1 MVNPLKQKKKM
12 NYPKTINIKLEQVK
26 ETTSTNDY
34 LAKLCK
40 ENKAKEFYTV
50 VAESQTN
57 GKGQRGNTWEAE
69 SGKNLTFSMVLYP
82 TALKAKEQFSLSMVA
97 ALSCHQALGNY
108 TDGFS
113 IKWPNDIY
121 FGEEGM
127 TSTSA
132 QHVSAMANVMVQ
144 DIKQH
149 IMGLRLYQKSIRVIG
164 DAEVTV
170 ETVNNTLP
178 EIAESVKRICKAN
191 ALIAWLREAVK
202 EREQAQK
209 YVSDMSLDDWMK
221 KQGIEKPVSPEP
233 PQMPR
238 INFQDYKTILDTG
251 LSVKEYNRFV
261 ELNSA
266 LAVYGEMIHEKGL
279 LTRQKSELARIMQN
293 PTEVKESGRDTI
305 ITRYEADDA
314 AVIDEVYT
322 ELQARYRK
330 LQAEKN
336 GIEAKFSNLA
346 MDYQT
351 RKNDEWKAAKAQY
364 DRDLQKVNSEL
375 VGIQTQMKDWKKQ
388 RLEELAA
395 LKIIIPDALKPLYKE
410 LKVKYL

>member
-1 MVNPLKQKKKM
+1 MEKAQKRAILM
-12 NYPKTINIKLEQVK
+12 IDSEYV
-26 ETTSTNDY
+26 
-34 LAKLCK
+34 
-40 ENKAKEFYTV
+40 F
-50 VAESQTN
+50 
-57 GKGQRGNTWEAE
+57 
-69 SGKNLTFSMVLYP
+69 
-82 TALKAKEQFSLSMVA
+82 
-97 ALSCHQALGNY
+97 
-108 TDGFS
+108 
-113 IKWPNDIY
+113 NDIY
-121 FGEEGM
+121 FTTEEGM

-149 IMGLRLYQKSIRVIG
+149 IMGLRLYEKSIRVIG

-209 YVSDMSLDDWMK
+209 YVSDMTLDDWMK
-221 KQGIEKPVSPEP
+221 KQGIEKPASPEP

-305 ITRYEADDA
+305 ITTYKVDVNISAD
-314 AVIDEVYT
+314 IDNLYT
-322 ELQARYRK
+322 ELQSEYRK

-375 VGIQTQMKDWKKQ
+375 VGIQTQMQEWKKQ

>member
-1 MVNPLKQKKKM
+1 MNIMEKAQKRAILM
-12 NYPKTINIKLEQVK
+12 IDSEYV
-26 ETTSTNDY
+26 
-34 LAKLCK
+34 
-40 ENKAKEFYTV
+40 F
-50 VAESQTN
+50 
-57 GKGQRGNTWEAE
+57 
-69 SGKNLTFSMVLYP
+69 
-82 TALKAKEQFSLSMVA
+82 
-97 ALSCHQALGNY
+97 
-108 TDGFS
+108 
-113 IKWPNDIY
+113 NDIY
-121 FGEEGM
+121 FTTEEGM

-144 DIKQH
+144 DIKNRL
-149 IMGLRLYQKSIRVIG
+149 MGLRLYEKSIRVIG

-178 EIAESVKRICKAN
+178 DIAEGVKQICKAN

-202 EREQAQK
+202 ERENAQT
-209 YVSDMSLDDWMK
+209 YIQNMTLDDWMK
-221 KQGIEKPVSPEP
+221 KQGIEKPTSPVP
-233 PQMPR
+233 PTMPR
-238 INFQDYKTILDTG
+238 INFQDYATILDTG
-251 LSVKEYNRFV
+251 LTVKEYNRFV

-279 LTRQKSELARIMQN
+279 LTRQKSELQRIRQN
-293 PTEVKESGRDTI
+293 PTDVKESGRDTI
-305 ITRYEADDA
+305 ITQYRVD
-314 AVIDEVYT
+314 VNIDTDLDKLYT
-322 ELQARYRK
+322 QLQSEYRQ

-351 RKNDEWKAAKAQY
+351 RKMDEWKAAKAQF
-364 DRDLQKVNSEL
+364 DRDCMAVNSQL
-375 VGIQTQMKDWKKQ
+375 VGYDAQMKEWKKQ

>member
-1 MVNPLKQKKKM
+1 MEKAQKRAILM
-12 NYPKTINIKLEQVK
+12 IDSEYV
-26 ETTSTNDY
+26 
-34 LAKLCK
+34 
-40 ENKAKEFYTV
+40 F
-50 VAESQTN
+50 
-57 GKGQRGNTWEAE
+57 
-69 SGKNLTFSMVLYP
+69 
-82 TALKAKEQFSLSMVA
+82 
-97 ALSCHQALGNY
+97 
-108 TDGFS
+108 
-113 IKWPNDIY
+113 NDIY
-121 FGEEGM
+121 FTTEEGM

-149 IMGLRLYQKSIRVIG
+149 IMGLRLYEKSIRVIG

-221 KQGIEKPVSPEP
+221 KQGIEKPAVPQP

-238 INFQDYKTILDTG
+238 INFQDYNTILDTG
-251 LSVKEYNRFV
+251 LTVKEYNRFV

-305 ITRYEADDA
+305 ITTYKVDVNISTD
-314 AVIDEVYT
+314 IDNLYT
-322 ELQARYRK
+322 ELQSEYRK

-351 RKNDEWKAAKAQY
+351 RKMDEWKAAKAQY

-375 VGIQTQMKDWKKQ
+375 VGIQTQMQEWKKQ

>member
-1 MVNPLKQKKKM
+1 MEKAQKRAILM
-12 NYPKTINIKLEQVK
+12 IDSEYV
-26 ETTSTNDY
+26 
-34 LAKLCK
+34 
-40 ENKAKEFYTV
+40 F
-50 VAESQTN
+50 
-57 GKGQRGNTWEAE
+57 
-69 SGKNLTFSMVLYP
+69 
-82 TALKAKEQFSLSMVA
+82 
-97 ALSCHQALGNY
+97 
-108 TDGFS
+108 
-113 IKWPNDIY
+113 NDIY
-121 FGEEGM
+121 FTTEEGM

-149 IMGLRLYQKSIRVIG
+149 IMGLRLYEKSIRVIG

-178 EIAESVKRICKAN
+178 DIAESVKRICKAN

-221 KQGIEKPVSPEP
+221 KQGIEKPVTPEP

-238 INFQDYKTILDTG
+238 INFQDYNTILDTG
-251 LSVKEYNRFV
+251 LTVKEYNRFV

-305 ITRYEADDA
+305 ITTYKVDVNISAD
-314 AVIDEVYT
+314 IDNLYT
-322 ELQARYRK
+322 ELQSEYRK

-351 RKNDEWKAAKAQY
+351 RKMDEWKAAKAQY

-375 VGIQTQMKDWKKQ
+375 VDIQTQMNDWKKQ

>member
-1 MVNPLKQKKKM
+1 MNIMEKAQKRAILM
-12 NYPKTINIKLEQVK
+12 IDSEYV
-26 ETTSTNDY
+26 
-34 LAKLCK
+34 
-40 ENKAKEFYTV
+40 F
-50 VAESQTN
+50 
-57 GKGQRGNTWEAE
+57 
-69 SGKNLTFSMVLYP
+69 
-82 TALKAKEQFSLSMVA
+82 
-97 ALSCHQALGNY
+97 
-108 TDGFS
+108 
-113 IKWPNDIY
+113 NDIY
-121 FGEEGM
+121 FTTEEGM

-149 IMGLRLYQKSIRVIG
+149 IMGLRLYEKSIRVIG

-221 KQGIEKPVSPEP
+221 KQGIEKPVMPQP

-238 INFQDYKTILDTG
+238 INFQDYNTILDTG
-251 LSVKEYNRFV
+251 LTVKEYNRFV

-279 LTRQKSELARIMQN
+279 LTRQKSDLARIMQN

-305 ITRYEADDA
+305 ITTYKVDVNISAD
-314 AVIDEVYT
+314 IDNLYT
-322 ELQARYRK
+322 ELQSEYRK

-375 VGIQTQMKDWKKQ
+375 VGIQTQMKEWKKQ

>member
-1 MVNPLKQKKKM
+1 MEKAQKRAILM
-12 NYPKTINIKLEQVK
+12 IDSEYV
-26 ETTSTNDY
+26 
-34 LAKLCK
+34 
-40 ENKAKEFYTV
+40 F
-50 VAESQTN
+50 
-57 GKGQRGNTWEAE
+57 
-69 SGKNLTFSMVLYP
+69 
-82 TALKAKEQFSLSMVA
+82 
-97 ALSCHQALGNY
+97 
-108 TDGFS
+108 
-113 IKWPNDIY
+113 NDIY
-121 FGEEGM
+121 FTTEEGM

-149 IMGLRLYQKSIRVIG
+149 IMGLRLYEKSIRVIG

-238 INFQDYKTILDTG
+238 INFQDYATILDTG
-251 LSVKEYNRFV
+251 LTVKEYNRFV

-305 ITRYEADDA
+305 ITTYKVDVNISAD
-314 AVIDEVYT
+314 IDNLYT
-322 ELQARYRK
+322 ELQSEYRK

>member
-1 MVNPLKQKKKM
+1 MNIMEKAQKRAILM
-12 NYPKTINIKLEQVK
+12 IDSEYV
-26 ETTSTNDY
+26 
-34 LAKLCK
+34 
-40 ENKAKEFYTV
+40 F
-50 VAESQTN
+50 
-57 GKGQRGNTWEAE
+57 
-69 SGKNLTFSMVLYP
+69 
-82 TALKAKEQFSLSMVA
+82 
-97 ALSCHQALGNY
+97 
-108 TDGFS
+108 
-113 IKWPNDIY
+113 NDIY
-121 FGEEGM
+121 FTTEEGM

-149 IMGLRLYQKSIRVIG
+149 IMGLRLYEKSIRVIG

-221 KQGIEKPVSPEP
+221 KQGIEKPAVPQP

-238 INFQDYKTILDTG
+238 INFQDYNTILDTG
-251 LSVKEYNRFV
+251 LTVKEYNRFV

-305 ITRYEADDA
+305 ITTYK
-314 AVIDEVYT
+314 VSPHMIDIDNLYT
-322 ELQARYRK
+322 ELQSEYRK

-336 GIEAKFSNLA
+336 GIEAKFSNIA

-351 RKNDEWKAAKAQY
+351 RKMDEWKAAKAQY

-395 LKIIIPDALKPLYKE
+395 LKIIIPDAMKPLYKE

>member
-1 MVNPLKQKKKM
+1 MEKAQKRAILM
-12 NYPKTINIKLEQVK
+12 IDSEYV
-26 ETTSTNDY
+26 
-34 LAKLCK
+34 
-40 ENKAKEFYTV
+40 F
-50 VAESQTN
+50 
-57 GKGQRGNTWEAE
+57 
-69 SGKNLTFSMVLYP
+69 
-82 TALKAKEQFSLSMVA
+82 
-97 ALSCHQALGNY
+97 
-108 TDGFS
+108 
-113 IKWPNDIY
+113 NDIY
-121 FGEEGM
+121 FTTEEGM

-209 YVSDMSLDDWMK
+209 YVSDISLDDWMK
-221 KQGIEKPVSPEP
+221 KQGIEKPLSPEP

-279 LTRQKSELARIMQN
+279 LTCQKSELARIMQN

-305 ITRYEADDA
+305 ITTYKVDVNISAD
-314 AVIDEVYT
+314 IDNLYT
-322 ELQARYRK
+322 ELQSEYRK

-351 RKNDEWKAAKAQY
+351 RKNDEWKAAKDQY

-375 VGIQTQMKDWKKQ
+375 VGIQTQMKEWKKQ

>member
-1 MVNPLKQKKKM
+1 MEKAQKRAILM
-12 NYPKTINIKLEQVK
+12 IDSEYV
-26 ETTSTNDY
+26 
-34 LAKLCK
+34 
-40 ENKAKEFYTV
+40 F
-50 VAESQTN
+50 
-57 GKGQRGNTWEAE
+57 
-69 SGKNLTFSMVLYP
+69 
-82 TALKAKEQFSLSMVA
+82 
-97 ALSCHQALGNY
+97 
-108 TDGFS
+108 
-113 IKWPNDIY
+113 NDIY
-121 FGEEGM
+121 FTTEEGM

-149 IMGLRLYQKSIRVIG
+149 IMGLRLYEKSIRVIG

-221 KQGIEKPVSPEP
+221 KQGIEKPVMPQP

-238 INFQDYKTILDTG
+238 INFQDYNTILDTG
-251 LSVKEYNRFV
+251 LTVKEYNRFV

-279 LTRQKSELARIMQN
+279 LTRQKSDLARIMQN

-305 ITRYEADDA
+305 ITTYKVDVNISAD
-314 AVIDEVYT
+314 IDNLYT
-322 ELQARYRK
+322 ELQSEYRK

-375 VGIQTQMKDWKKQ
+375 VGIQTQMKEWKKQ

>member
-1 MVNPLKQKKKM
+1 MNIMEKAQKRAILM
-12 NYPKTINIKLEQVK
+12 IDSEYV
-26 ETTSTNDY
+26 
-34 LAKLCK
+34 
-40 ENKAKEFYTV
+40 F
-50 VAESQTN
+50 
-57 GKGQRGNTWEAE
+57 
-69 SGKNLTFSMVLYP
+69 
-82 TALKAKEQFSLSMVA
+82 
-97 ALSCHQALGNY
+97 
-108 TDGFS
+108 
-113 IKWPNDIY
+113 NDIY
-121 FGEEGM
+121 FTTEEGM

-149 IMGLRLYQKSIRVIG
+149 IMGLRLYEKSIRVIG

-178 EIAESVKRICKAN
+178 EIADSVKRICKAN

-221 KQGIEKPVSPEP
+221 KQGIEKPVVPQP

-238 INFQDYKTILDTG
+238 INFQDYNTILDTG
-251 LSVKEYNRFV
+251 LTVKEYNRFV

-305 ITRYEADDA
+305 ITTYKVDVNISTD
-314 AVIDEVYT
+314 IDNLYT
-322 ELQARYRK
+322 ELQSEYRK

-351 RKNDEWKAAKAQY
+351 RKMDEWKAAKAQY

-375 VGIQTQMKDWKKQ
+375 VGIQTQMNDWKKQ

>member
-1 MVNPLKQKKKM
+1 MEKAQKRAIL
-12 NYPKTINIKLEQVK
+12 TIDK
-26 ETTSTNDY
+26 EY
-34 LAKLCK
+34 V
-40 ENKAKEFYTV
+40 F
-50 VAESQTN
+50 
-57 GKGQRGNTWEAE
+57 
-69 SGKNLTFSMVLYP
+69 
-82 TALKAKEQFSLSMVA
+82 
-97 ALSCHQALGNY
+97 
-108 TDGFS
+108 
-113 IKWPNDIY
+113 NDIY

-149 IMGLRLYQKSIRVIG
+149 LMGLRLYEKSIRVIG

-178 EIAESVKRICKAN
+178 EISEGVKQICKAN

-202 EREQAQK
+202 EREQAQQ
-209 YVSDMSLDDWMK
+209 YIQDMTLDKWMEL
-221 KQGIEKPVSPEP
+221 QGIEKPASPVP
-233 PQMPR
+233 PMMPK

-266 LAVYGEMIHEKGL
+266 LAVYGEMIHDKGL
-279 LTRQKSELARIMQN
+279 LTRQKNELARILQN

-305 ITRYEADDA
+305 ITTYKVDVNVSVD
-314 AVIDEVYT
+314 IDKLYT
-322 ELQARYRK
+322 ELQSEYRK

-351 RKNDEWKAAKAQY
+351 RKMEEWKAAKSQY
-364 DRDLQKVNSEL
+364 DRDLTRVNSEL
-375 VGIQTQMKDWKKQ
+375 VGIQTQMQEWKKQ
-388 RLEELAA
+388 RMEELAA
-395 LKIIIPDALKPLYKE
+395 LKIIIPNDLKVLYKE
-410 LKVKYL
+410 LQVKYL

>member
-1 MVNPLKQKKKM
+1 MNIMEKAQKRAILM
-12 NYPKTINIKLEQVK
+12 IDSEYV
-26 ETTSTNDY
+26 
-34 LAKLCK
+34 
-40 ENKAKEFYTV
+40 F
-50 VAESQTN
+50 
-57 GKGQRGNTWEAE
+57 
-69 SGKNLTFSMVLYP
+69 
-82 TALKAKEQFSLSMVA
+82 
-97 ALSCHQALGNY
+97 
-108 TDGFS
+108 
-113 IKWPNDIY
+113 NDIY
-121 FGEEGM
+121 FTTEEGM

-149 IMGLRLYQKSIRVIG
+149 IMGLRLYEKSIRVIG

-221 KQGIEKPVSPEP
+221 KQGIEKPAVPQP

-238 INFQDYKTILDTG
+238 INFQDYNTILDTG
-251 LSVKEYNRFV
+251 LTVKEYNRFV

-305 ITRYEADDA
+305 ITTYKVDVNISAD
-314 AVIDEVYT
+314 IDNLYT
-322 ELQARYRK
+322 ELQSEYRK
-330 LQAEKN
+330 MQAEKN

-351 RKNDEWKAAKAQY
+351 RKMDEWKAAKAQY

-375 VGIQTQMKDWKKQ
+375 VGIQTQMNDWKKQ

>member
-1 MVNPLKQKKKM
+1 MNIMEKAQKRAIL
-12 NYPKTINIKLEQVK
+12 TIDK
-26 ETTSTNDY
+26 EY
-34 LAKLCK
+34 V
-40 ENKAKEFYTV
+40 F
-50 VAESQTN
+50 
-57 GKGQRGNTWEAE
+57 
-69 SGKNLTFSMVLYP
+69 
-82 TALKAKEQFSLSMVA
+82 
-97 ALSCHQALGNY
+97 
-108 TDGFS
+108 
-113 IKWPNDIY
+113 NDIY

-149 IMGLRLYQKSIRVIG
+149 IMGLRLYEKSIRVIG

-178 EIAESVKRICKAN
+178 EISDGVKQICKAN

-202 EREQAQK
+202 EREQAQQ
-209 YVSDMSLDDWMK
+209 YIQDITLDRWMEL
-221 KQGIEKPVSPEP
+221 QGIEKPASPVP
-233 PQMPR
+233 PMMPK

-251 LSVKEYNRFV
+251 FSVKEYNRFV

-266 LAVYGEMIHEKGL
+266 LAVYGEMIHDKGL
-279 LTRQKSELARIMQN
+279 LTRQKNELARILQN

-305 ITRYEADDA
+305 ITTYKVDVNV
-314 AVIDEVYT
+314 AVDIDKLYT
-322 ELQARYRK
+322 ELQSEYRK

-351 RKNDEWKAAKAQY
+351 RKMEEWKAAKAQY
-364 DRDLQKVNSEL
+364 DRDLTRVNSEL
-375 VGIQTQMKDWKKQ
+375 VGIQTQMQEWKKQ
-388 RLEELAA
+388 RMEELAA
-395 LKIIIPDALKPLYKE
+395 LKIIIPNDLKVLYKE
-410 LKVKYL
+410 LQVKYL

>member
-1 MVNPLKQKKKM
+1 MNIMEKAQKRAILM
-12 NYPKTINIKLEQVK
+12 IDSEYV
-26 ETTSTNDY
+26 
-34 LAKLCK
+34 
-40 ENKAKEFYTV
+40 F
-50 VAESQTN
+50 
-57 GKGQRGNTWEAE
+57 
-69 SGKNLTFSMVLYP
+69 
-82 TALKAKEQFSLSMVA
+82 
-97 ALSCHQALGNY
+97 
-108 TDGFS
+108 
-113 IKWPNDIY
+113 NDIY

-305 ITRYEADDA
+305 ITTYKVDVNISSD
-314 AVIDEVYT
+314 IDNLYT
-322 ELQARYRK
+322 ELQSEYRK

-375 VGIQTQMKDWKKQ
+375 VGIQTQMKEWKKQ
-388 RLEELAA
+388 RLEKLAA

>member
-1 MVNPLKQKKKM
+1 MEKAQKIAILM
-12 NYPKTINIKLEQVK
+12 IDSEYV
-26 ETTSTNDY
+26 
-34 LAKLCK
+34 
-40 ENKAKEFYTV
+40 F
-50 VAESQTN
+50 
-57 GKGQRGNTWEAE
+57 
-69 SGKNLTFSMVLYP
+69 
-82 TALKAKEQFSLSMVA
+82 
-97 ALSCHQALGNY
+97 
-108 TDGFS
+108 
-113 IKWPNDIY
+113 NDIY
-121 FGEEGM
+121 FTTEEGM

-149 IMGLRLYQKSIRVIG
+149 IMGLRLYEKSIRVIG

-209 YVSDMSLDDWMK
+209 YVSDMTLDEWMK

-279 LTRQKSELARIMQN
+279 LTRQKNELARIMQN

-305 ITRYEADDA
+305 ITTYKVDVNISAD
-314 AVIDEVYT
+314 IDNLYT
-322 ELQARYRK
+322 ELQSEYRK

-375 VGIQTQMKDWKKQ
+375 VGIQTQMKEWKKQ

>member
-1 MVNPLKQKKKM
+1 MNIMEKAQKRAILM
-12 NYPKTINIKLEQVK
+12 IDSEYV
-26 ETTSTNDY
+26 
-34 LAKLCK
+34 
-40 ENKAKEFYTV
+40 F
-50 VAESQTN
+50 
-57 GKGQRGNTWEAE
+57 
-69 SGKNLTFSMVLYP
+69 
-82 TALKAKEQFSLSMVA
+82 
-97 ALSCHQALGNY
+97 
-108 TDGFS
+108 
-113 IKWPNDIY
+113 NDIY
-121 FGEEGM
+121 FTTEEGM

-209 YVSDMSLDDWMK
+209 YVSDMTLDDWMK

-305 ITRYEADDA
+305 ITTYKVDVNISAD
-314 AVIDEVYT
+314 IDNLYT
-322 ELQARYRK
+322 ELQSEYRK

-375 VGIQTQMKDWKKQ
+375 VGIQTQMKEWKKQ

>member
-1 MVNPLKQKKKM
+1 MNIMEKAQKRAILM
-12 NYPKTINIKLEQVK
+12 IDSEYV
-26 ETTSTNDY
+26 
-34 LAKLCK
+34 
-40 ENKAKEFYTV
+40 F
-50 VAESQTN
+50 
-57 GKGQRGNTWEAE
+57 
-69 SGKNLTFSMVLYP
+69 
-82 TALKAKEQFSLSMVA
+82 
-97 ALSCHQALGNY
+97 
-108 TDGFS
+108 
-113 IKWPNDIY
+113 NDIY
-121 FGEEGM
+121 FTTEEGM

-149 IMGLRLYQKSIRVIG
+149 IMGLRLYEKSIRVIG

-221 KQGIEKPVSPEP
+221 KQGIEKPAVPQP

-238 INFQDYKTILDTG
+238 INFQDYNTILDTG
-251 LSVKEYNRFV
+251 LTVKEYNRFV

-279 LTRQKSELARIMQN
+279 LTRQKSDLARIMQN

-305 ITRYEADDA
+305 ITTYKVDVNISAD
-314 AVIDEVYT
+314 IDNLYT
-322 ELQARYRK
+322 ELQSEYRK

-375 VGIQTQMKDWKKQ
+375 VGIQTQMQEWKKQ

>member
-1 MVNPLKQKKKM
+1 MNIMEKAQKGAIL
-12 NYPKTINIKLEQVK
+12 TIDSEYV
-26 ETTSTNDY
+26 
-34 LAKLCK
+34 
-40 ENKAKEFYTV
+40 F
-50 VAESQTN
+50 
-57 GKGQRGNTWEAE
+57 
-69 SGKNLTFSMVLYP
+69 
-82 TALKAKEQFSLSMVA
+82 
-97 ALSCHQALGNY
+97 
-108 TDGFS
+108 
-113 IKWPNDIY
+113 NDIY
-121 FGEEGM
+121 FGTEEGM

-132 QHVSAMANVMVQ
+132 THVSAMANVMVQ

-209 YVSDMSLDDWMK
+209 YVSDMTLDDWMK
-221 KQGIEKPVSPEP
+221 KQGIEKPASPVP
-233 PQMPR
+233 PRMPT

-251 LSVKEYNRFV
+251 LTVKEYNRFV

-266 LAVYGEMIHEKGL
+266 LAVYGDMIHDKGL
-279 LTRQKSELARIMQN
+279 LTCQKNELARIMQN

-305 ITRYEADDA
+305 ITTYHVDVNVSVD
-314 AVIDEVYT
+314 IDNLYT
-322 ELQARYRK
+322 QLQSEYRK

-351 RKNDEWKAAKAQY
+351 RKMDEWKAAKAQY
-364 DRDLQKVNSEL
+364 DRDLTAINSQL
-375 VGIQTQMKDWKKQ
+375 VGYDTQMKEWKKQ

-395 LKIIIPDALKPLYKE
+395 LKIIIPNDLQPLYKE

>member
-1 MVNPLKQKKKM
+1 MNIMEKAQKRAIL
-12 NYPKTINIKLEQVK
+12 TIDK
-26 ETTSTNDY
+26 EY
-34 LAKLCK
+34 V
-40 ENKAKEFYTV
+40 F
-50 VAESQTN
+50 
-57 GKGQRGNTWEAE
+57 
-69 SGKNLTFSMVLYP
+69 
-82 TALKAKEQFSLSMVA
+82 
-97 ALSCHQALGNY
+97 
-108 TDGFS
+108 
-113 IKWPNDIY
+113 NDIY

-144 DIKQH
+144 DVKQH
-149 IMGLRLYQKSIRVIG
+149 LMGLRLYEKSIRVIG
-164 DAEVTV
+164 DVECKV

-178 EIAESVKRICKAN
+178 EISEGVKQICKAN

-202 EREQAQK
+202 EREQAQQ
-209 YVSDMSLDDWMK
+209 YIQDMTLDKWMEL
-221 KQGIEKPVSPEP
+221 QGIEKPASPVP
-233 PQMPR
+233 PMMPK

-266 LAVYGEMIHEKGL
+266 LAVYGEMIHDKGL
-279 LTRQKSELARIMQN
+279 LTRQKNELARILQN

-305 ITRYEADDA
+305 ITTYKVDVNV
-314 AVIDEVYT
+314 AVDIDKLYT
-322 ELQARYRK
+322 ELQSEYRK

-351 RKNDEWKAAKAQY
+351 RKMEEWKAAKAQY
-364 DRDLQKVNSEL
+364 DRDLTRVNSEL
-375 VGIQTQMKDWKKQ
+375 VGIQTQMQEWKKQ

-395 LKIIIPDALKPLYKE
+395 LKIIIPNDLKALYKS
-410 LKVKYL
+410 LQVKYL